1 MPSPPH
7 RRCASHPLWFWCGR
21 NIVRN
26 QVGYEG
32 VHGMANQALFG
43 RRTAL
48 RSAALGAGGLA
59 AAALLGCGSTP
70 EKAAPAAAN
79 APAVPAAVKL
89 LNEAQQA
96 ANDPSL
102 PFPLVVPEPDTKP
115 KLGGT
120 YREAWY
126 NDFGTWD
133 VTAAS
138 SLTTN
143 RIPNDTGDTLLGF
156 IGAGRANP
164 VKIEIEPRLAR
175 SWETAPDGITI
186 TFKLTDKAKFHNKPP
201 LNGRALTAED
211 VRLVYERDRSTG
223 VTRGFFDN
231 VASITAV
238 NPTTLQI
245 KLKAPNPDF
254 LIYPATREMV
264 IYAMELIDNGA
275 LAKNVD
281 SIGSGAWI
289 LKSAVKSSHVSYVRN
304 PDYWDGVPYIEAAEI
319 KIMIDQAGRLAA
331 MRAGQVDFTQQ
342 ILRNKREADAF
353 RASNPEFHIIGGAS
367 AAAVGSVLTYV
378 NLKNPKWQDE
388 RVRQGISLLFDRER
402 QLQVLF
408 ENIGFPQMRNFPWS
422 TIFDKRPTAQA
433 EIGQYLRYDP
443 AEGKKLLQA
452 ATGQSTFRLDWINS
466 PAFTTEAQVGYA
478 IDSFQTNGVT
488 ITPKLVDASTLASQF
503 STNQFPDA
511 SSGTLIRYTTDNF
524 YKDMTKTNGSLNPQ
538 RLSDP
543 QLDEWANQQSVEVN
557 PQKRRETLRKIW
569 DYTGQKAYFPF
580 EQASGF
586 APGGT
591 WPKYLRNF
599 YGGISL
605 NSALSFSDVLKYM
618 GKTWLDK

>member
-1 MPSPPH
+1 M
-7 RRCASHPLWFWCGR
+7 LD
-21 NIVRN
+21 
-26 QVGYEG
+26 
-32 VHGMANQALFG
+32 ANRSETGSSAVIG
-43 RRTAL
+43 RRGLLQA
-48 RSAALGAGGLA
+48 SAVGAAGLA
-59 AAALLGCGSTP
+59 AAALLGCRTTSP
-70 EKAAPAAAN
+70 ERPAAPAASDASKAG
-79 APAVPAAVKL
+79 APVVKL

-102 PFPLVVPEPDTKP
+102 PFSLVVPEPDTLP
-115 KLGGT
+115 KQGGT

-126 NDFGTWD
+126 NDFGTFD

-143 RIPNDTGDTLLGF
+143 RIPNDTGDTLLAF
-156 IGAGRANP
+156 IGGGRANP

-175 SWETAPDGITI
+175 SWETTPDGSTI
-186 TFKLTDKAKFHNKPP
+186 TFKLTDRAKFHNKPP

-211 VRLVYERDRSTG
+211 IRLVYERDRATG

-231 VASITAV
+231 VSTITAV

-254 LIYPATREMV
+254 LVYPATREMV

-275 LAKNVD
+275 LAKSHD

-289 LKSAVKSSHVSYVRN
+289 LKSAVKSSSISYVRN
-304 PDYWDGVPYIEAAEI
+304 PDYWDGAPHIEAAEI
-319 KIMIDQAGRLAA
+319 KIMIDQAARLAA
-331 MRAGQVDFTQQ
+331 IRAGQVDFAQQ
-342 ILRNKREADAF
+342 ILRTKREADAF
-353 RASNPEFHIIGGAS
+353 RVTNPDFHIIGGAS

-388 RVRQGISLLFDRER
+388 RVRQGISLLFNRDR
-402 QLQVLF
+402 QLQVLY
-408 ENIGFPQMRNFPWS
+408 ENIGFAGMRNFPWS
-422 TIFDKRPTAQA
+422 AVFDRRPTAQA
-433 EIGQYLRYDP
+433 ELGGYVKYDP

-452 ATGQSTFRLDWINS
+452 ATGQPTFSFDWISS
-466 PAFTTEAQVGYA
+466 PAFTTDAQVGYA
-478 IDSFQTNGVT
+478 IDSFKENGVT

-503 STNQFPDA
+503 STSQFPDA

-524 YKDMTKTNGSLNPQ
+524 YKDMVKTGGSLNPQ

-543 QLDEWANQQSVEVN
+543 QLDEWASQQSVEVN
-557 PQKRRETLRKIW
+557 PQKRRDLLRKIW
-569 DYTGQKAYFPF
+569 DLTAQKAYFPF

-599 YGGISL
+599 FGGISL

-618 GKTWLDK
+618 SKAWLDK